1 MIWYKITQRLNSS
14 QPHLWSGYAIHGG
27 SPIVAYL
34 YYFNFMDLS
43 TGLPFWLV
51 KNGLPYDYP
60 QLDKNI
66 TCDVVILGGGI
77 SAAINAFTL
86 VEAGIPC
93 VLIEKRSIGLGSTI
107 ATTALLQYQIDTPLS
122 ELIGLRGEAHARA
135 AYLLC
140 ADSIETLAKISKK
153 VGYSDF
159 ERKCSLYFA
168 SYKKDVDLLKREY
181 ELHKSLGLKIELWDE
196 HKVRQKM
203 GFSAPAAL
211 YSDHSAQIDAYRLC
225 HLILQYCM
233 NKGLK
238 VYDRS
243 EMVDIKHSISG
254 VTMKSIHGYKVK
266 CKKLIYAT
274 GFEAVELIKKKMVRL
289 LSTWAIVSP
298 QIEHKKVFWH
308 ENCIIWE
315 SKEAYLY
322 IRTTADN
329 RIMLGGRDEETNNP
343 KVRMDKLELK
353 TKQLA
358 EDFAKLFPKL
368 NFQPEFSWAGT
379 FGSTKDGL
387 PYIGHYDQKP
397 NGLFSLGFGG
407 NGITFSVIAAEI
419 IRDIL
424 LEKPSPNEAIFAFDR

>member
-1 MIWYKITQRLNSS
+1 
-14 QPHLWSGYAIHGG
+14 
-27 SPIVAYL
+27 
-34 YYFNFMDLS
+34 MDLS
-43 TGLPFWLV
+43 SGLPFWLV
-51 KNGLPYDYP
+51 KNGLPYDYL

-66 TCDVVILGGGI
+66 NCGVVILGGGI
-77 SAAINAFTL
+77 TAAINAFIL

-122 ELIGLRGEAHARA
+122 KLIELRGEEQARK

-140 ADSIETLAKISKK
+140 AESIGTLAKISKK
-153 VGYSDF
+153 VGYLDF
-159 ERKCSLYFA
+159 ERKPSLYFA
-168 SYKKDVDLLKREY
+168 SYKKDVGLLKKEY
-181 ELHKSLGLKIELWDE
+181 ALHKSLGLNIKYWDE
-196 HKVRQKM
+196 DKIKEKM

-211 YSDHSAQIDAYRLC
+211 YSGHSAQIDAYKFC
-225 HLILQYCM
+225 HLILQYCIG
-233 NKGLK
+233 KGLK

-243 EMVDIKHSISG
+243 EMVDIKHSKSG
-254 VTMKSIHGYKVK
+254 VVLKSIQGHKVN
-266 CKKLIYAT
+266 CKKLVYAT
-274 GFEAVELIKKKMVRL
+274 GFEVVDLIDKKIVQLM
-289 LSTWAIVSP
+289 STWAIVSQ
-298 QIEHKKVFWH
+298 QIEHKAEFWH
-308 ENCIIWE
+308 KNCLIWE

-343 KVRMDKLELK
+343 KVRIDKLELK

-358 EDFAKLFPKL
+358 GDFAKLFPKL
-368 NFQPEFSWAGT
+368 RFQPEFSWAGT
-379 FGSTKDGL
+379 FGVTKDGL
-387 PYIGHYDQKP
+387 PFIGHYEPRP

-424 LEKPSPNEAIFAFDR
+424 LEKSNPNEAIFAFDR